1 MFQFHL
7 SYKQRLDFTIF
18 NVNKVQKKNLARTN
32 ILKAIVEDQEHI
44 KSSKLETWQCL
55 HEKQQ
60 QNWYLKIQGH
70 THWMK
75 FFSHKSPI

>member
-44 KSSKLETWQCL
+44 KSSKLET
-55 HEKQQ
+55 
-60 QNWYLKIQGH
+60 
-70 THWMK
+70 
-75 FFSHKSPI
+75 